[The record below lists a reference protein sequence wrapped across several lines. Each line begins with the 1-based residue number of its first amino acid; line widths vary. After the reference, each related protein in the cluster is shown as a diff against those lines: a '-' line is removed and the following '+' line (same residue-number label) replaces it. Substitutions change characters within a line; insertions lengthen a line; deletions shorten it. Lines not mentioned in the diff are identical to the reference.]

1 MYEIKQI
8 NAVKFTILKVALP
21 YFWICV
27 FKMFYHKNNG
37 QVTSYTISRTARV
50 NLRNLSFSIVAAIA
64 YFS

>member
-8 NAVKFTILKVALP
+8 NAVNITILKEALP

-37 QVTSYTISRTARV
+37 QVTSYTID
-50 NLRNLSFSIVAAIA
+50 LRNFSFSIVTAIA

>member
-8 NAVKFTILKVALP
+8 NAVNITILKVALP

-37 QVTSYTISRTARV
+37 QVTSYTINS
-50 NLRNLSFSIVAAIA
+50 
-64 YFS
+64 